1 MWLDWLTSH
10 ECHPRTSLTPVIT
23 TEAPE
28 HLHGWTTMEVP
39 VEARVDQSFPPGG
52 GVAAPRFDELKA
64 PKESS

>member
-23 TEAPE
+23 TEAPK

-39 VEARVDQSFPPGG
+39 VEARVDQSFPQ
-52 GVAAPRFDELKA
+52 VVV
-64 PKESS
+64 